1 MSAHLLTI
9 DGVTRTIPEW
19 ARLHGVSRQLLRYRV
34 RVGKPQAEWFAPP
47 GRLSARIGE
56 TVVIELRRRVAAGE
70 SVRSATAA
78 LGVSEDHGR
87 RIAQG
92 LARKGVAT

>member
-9 DGVTRTIPEW
+9 DGVTRTVPQW
-19 ARLHGVSRQLLRYRV
+19 AREKGISRQLLRYRV

-47 GRLSARIGE
+47 GRLPARIKE
-56 TVVIELRRRVAAGE
+56 ATVIELRRRVAAGE
-70 SVRSATAA
+70 SVPSATAA
-78 LGVSEDHGR
+78 LGVSQDHGR

-92 LARKGVAT
+92 LARKGVPA